1 MNSEDSCP
9 SPTGNILEQQDFVDN
24 MAGISNTVEK
34 SKELR
39 EKLLL
44 DNMQRRF
51 DGSLTKKDQTLSG
64 ETFSDDFIK
73 DDEENKETKT
83 EKKDPPL
90 KHIRGMITN

>member
-1 MNSEDSCP
+1 
-9 SPTGNILEQQDFVDN
+9 
-24 MAGISNTVEK
+24 VEK

-83 EKKDPPL
+83 GKERPTL
-90 KHIRGMITN
+90 KAYKGDDYQLEDI